1 MDGSLEIHV
10 NLTGRSQL
18 AHICEFIDGLIEK
31 YPQAK
36 IIVDLAPGISGRNSY
51 AGK

>member
-1 MDGSLEIHV
+1 MNGSLEIHV

-18 AHICEFIDGLIEK
+18 EHICEFIDRLLEK

-36 IIVDLAPGISGRNSY
+36 IIVDLAPGSSGRNSY
-51 AGK
+51 V